1 MSYQLLVISGAD
13 EGRRFDVGEGEILI
27 GRAPEAPISLKDE
40 SISYEHAIVRIEDGR
55 LYLQNLS
62 AMGTTVRG
70 RKVSDRTRV
79 SPNDEIEL
87 SAKCRVLVELTESG
101 GGPNKLVLGVVAVV
115 LVLVLIGGAAIMM
128 RQNKG
133 GPPPISMSHW
143 TTAYIALGERLD
155 SWTDQG
161 RIPADVALMFRDS
174 WRHEQAMGFSV
185 AAGKWER
192 LNSALLSM
200 PSPLEEQD
208 DRTFAELA
216 SANGQALSVLMG
228 LSVTANTSDLQWTTD
243 RAYADALVWFVRKRA
258 QISRN
263 RAGDDG

>member
-40 SISYEHAIVRIEDGR
+40 SVSYEHAIVRIEDGR

-70 RKVSDRTRV
+70 RKVSEQTRL

-87 SAKCRVLVELTESG
+87 SAKCRVLVELTEG
-101 GGPNKLVLGVVAVV
+101 GAGPNKLVLGAVAAV
-115 LVLVLIGGAAIMM
+115 LVLVLIFAAVFMM
-128 RQNKG
+128 GRNKG
-133 GPPPISMSHW
+133 GSPPVTMSHW
-143 TTAYIALGERLD
+143 TKAYITLGERLE

-161 RIPADVALMFRDS
+161 RIPSEVVLMFRDS
-174 WRHEQAMGFSV
+174 WRHEQAKDYAI

-192 LNSALLSM
+192 LNSAMLAM
-200 PSPLEEQD
+200 PSPLEEED
-208 DRTFAELA
+208 DSTFAELA
-216 SANGQALSVLMG
+216 GSNSQALTVLMG
-228 LSVTANTSDLQWTTD
+228 WSQTANTSDLQWTTD

-258 QISRN
+258 QISRK
-263 RAGDDG
+263 RAGEDG